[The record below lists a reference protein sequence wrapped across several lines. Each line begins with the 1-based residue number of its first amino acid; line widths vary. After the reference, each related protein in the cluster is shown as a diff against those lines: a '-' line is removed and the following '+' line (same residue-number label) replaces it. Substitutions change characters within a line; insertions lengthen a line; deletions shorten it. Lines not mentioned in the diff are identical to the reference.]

1 MLAYVNATSPFGRRG
16 ETIEVDPRSKRVS
29 TYLNK
34 GLLTAVG
41 EPSEDPEVPTSS
53 PDIFNPADH
62 SVQAVLDYLEG
73 VDGEE
78 QARVLAAESAGKA
91 RVSIL
96 G

>member
-29 TYLNK
+29 TYLDK
-34 GLLTAVG
+34 GLLTAV
-41 EPSEDPEVPTSS
+41 EEDEPTSS

-78 QARVLAAESAGKA
+78 QERVLAAESAGKA